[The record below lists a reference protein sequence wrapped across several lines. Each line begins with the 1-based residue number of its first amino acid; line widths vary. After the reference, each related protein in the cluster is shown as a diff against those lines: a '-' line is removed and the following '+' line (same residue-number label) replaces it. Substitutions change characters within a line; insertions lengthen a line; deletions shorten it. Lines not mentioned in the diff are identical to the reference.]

1 MARLVTE
8 KSVRAFLQH
17 KNGKFGGVCENR
29 YCDAYGR
36 VNTEVKDDT
45 LYLFG
50 NAIAKWQDDKIFFR
64 LAGYTTPTTVERLSG
79 LGLRISVRK
88 GTASIRGKEINSCT
102 WYPLEQFVTI

>member
-64 LAGYTTPTTVERLSG
+64 LCKNTVTSRERLSG
-79 LGLRISVRK
+79 LGLSISTRK
-88 GTASIRGKEINSCT
+88 GTPSIRGKEINSCT

>member
-17 KNGKFGGVCENR
+17 KNGKFGGVSTYN
-29 YCDAYGR
+29 GKQ
-36 VNTEVKDDT
+36 NTEVKDDT

-50 NAIAKWQDDKIFFR
+50 NAIAKWQDGKIFFR
-64 LAGYTTPTTVERLSG
+64 MAGWTSPTTTERLSG